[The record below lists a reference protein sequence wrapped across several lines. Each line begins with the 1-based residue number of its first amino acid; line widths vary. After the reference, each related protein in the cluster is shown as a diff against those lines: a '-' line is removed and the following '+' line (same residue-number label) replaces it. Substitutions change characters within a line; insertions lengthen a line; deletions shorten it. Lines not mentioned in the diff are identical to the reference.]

1 MDVMMLSDISYYCLV
16 EFIPGNLY
24 RFRHND
30 SVQRY
35 NRDIRGA
42 SSDIDDHMTVRHR
55 NIYART
61 DRRRNRLF
69 DEVRL
74 FRARLRRG
82 IDNGALLDLRY
93 PRRYTD
99 NNARLEKHGSA
110 RAPYE
115 ILYHSESD
123 LILAYNTV
131 PERSYSDYI
140 ARSPSEHLLCFP
152 SDLQYP
158 VSVFIYCN
166 HGRLPQNDAFAFHI
180 NKHRRCSEVDSYV
193 LAHLASVKII
203 HLPHL
208 CGRHTNS

>member
-1 MDVMMLSDISYYCLV
+1 MPAPIAAATGSSMRYVFFAPACVAASTTARSSTSV
-16 EFIPGNLY
+16 IPEGT
-24 RFRHND
+24 H
-30 SVQRY
+30 
-35 NRDIRGA
+35 
-42 SSDIDDHMTVRHR
+42 
-55 NIYART
+55 
-61 DRRRNRLF
+61 
-69 DEVRL
+69 
-74 FRARLRRG
+74 
-82 IDNGALLDLRY
+82 
-93 PRRYTD
+93 
-99 NNARLEKHGSA
+99 
-110 RAPYE
+110 E

-208 CGRHTNS
+208 SGRHTNS